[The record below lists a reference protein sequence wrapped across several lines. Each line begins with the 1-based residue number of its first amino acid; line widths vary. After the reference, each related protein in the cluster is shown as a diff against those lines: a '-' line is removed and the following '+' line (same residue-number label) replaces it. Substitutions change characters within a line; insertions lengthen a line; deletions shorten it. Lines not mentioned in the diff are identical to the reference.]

1 MITPKAFCHPETLVE
16 GTYYLLL
23 DARDGEPACEIVTL
37 LAYDPCPALVIL
49 KDEHGHRRRWP
60 RQDLFLMTDGATTSR

>member
-16 GTYYLLL
+16 GARYLLL
-23 DARDGEPACEIVTL
+23 DATGGEPACEVVTL

-49 KDEHGHRRRWP
+49 IDEQGHRRRWP
-60 RQDLFLMTDGATTSR
+60 RQDLFLMNNRVMLSG

>member
-1 MITPKAFCHPETLVE
+1 MITPKAFSHPETLVE
-16 GTYYLLL
+16 GARYILL
-23 DARDGEPACEIVTL
+23 DAKDGEPAWEVVTL

-60 RQDLFLMTDGATTSR
+60 RQELFLMNDGATPSR